1 MEKLLN
7 NIFYLKS
14 SICVIGLGYVGL
26 PMCINLSKHFEVVG
40 FDIDNSKILKLK
52 NEISYIDDISN
63 ESVKQFM
70 LNRTIVTSNP
80 LDITNCDIFIICVPT
95 PLKNDDEPD
104 LSCINSSVD
113 TIIKYGNLTTTKKL
127 IILESTTY
135 PGCTDELVKNRIEKE
150 LNIKCGIDFFVSFS
164 PERIDPG
171 NKKIDMKNVPKIIGG
186 CTKNCSNIA
195 DNLYKTIFS
204 KTIVVNDSK
213 TAEMIKI
220 LENTYRF
227 VNCSF
232 INEFKIICDY
242 LHIDI
247 DEVINAANT
256 KGFGFQAFYPG
267 PGIGGHCISIDPLY
281 LKKSLEN
288 KLMSSKFIDTA
299 VEISNKNTDFII
311 SKIMKTIFEKLNK
324 NIDCKILILGVAY
337 KKDISDCRESSFFK
351 ILKKLN
357 YIGFKNID
365 FYDPYISKYKDDDK
379 NIVNSKF
386 ETREQMLES
395 VNEYDLVLILT
406 DHSNINYDKLLEN
419 SNCIIDTRNIKKYII
434 DENEYDNKVIKA

>member
-1 MEKLLN
+1 MKNLLN
-7 NIFYLKS
+7 NISNLKS
-14 SICVIGLGYVGL
+14 SICIIGLGYVGL
-26 PMCINLSKHFEVVG
+26 PMCINLSKHFKVVG

-52 NEISYIDDISN
+52 NGISYIDDISD
-63 ESVKQFM
+63 ETVKKFM
-70 LNRTIVTSNP
+70 LNNVTVTSNP
-80 LDITNCDIFIICVPT
+80 LNINDCDIFIICVPT
-95 PLKNDDEPD
+95 PLKDNDDPD
-104 LSCINSSVD
+104 LSCINSSMD
-113 TIIKYGNLTTTKKL
+113 TIIKYGNLKENKKL

-135 PGCTDELVKNRIEKE
+135 PGCTNELVKNRIEKE
-150 LNIKCGIDFFVSFS
+150 FNLKCGEDFFVSFS
-164 PERIDPG
+164 PERVDPG
-171 NKKIDMKNVPKIIGG
+171 NKKIDIRNVPKIIGG
-186 CTKNCSNIA
+186 CTEFCSNIT
-195 DNLYKTIFS
+195 DNLYKIIFS
-204 KTIVVNDSK
+204 KTVIVKNSQ
-213 TAEMIKI
+213 TAEMVKF
-220 LENTYRF
+220 LENTFRF

-232 INEFKIICDY
+232 VNEFKMICDS

-247 DEVINAANT
+247 DEVIDAAST

-267 PGIGGHCISIDPLY
+267 PGIGGHCVPIDSLY

-288 KLMSSKFIDTA
+288 KLMSSKFIDTS
-299 VEISNKNTDFII
+299 VEVSHKNTDFII

-365 FYDPYISKYKDDDK
+365 FYDPYVSKFRDDNK
-379 NIVNSKF
+379 NIVHSKF
-386 ETREQMLES
+386 DTQEQMLNF

-419 SNCIIDTRNIKKYII
+419 SNCIIDTRNIKKFII
-434 DENEYDNKVIKA
+434 DEDVYDNKVIKA